1 MRRRGRVAA
10 FVRGVAHAKGR
21 AYAHSA
27 APQTAVRSCSQP
39 CTAIHNRWGGG
50 ESMRPADERP
60 WLAEGT
66 PPLPPPLASLPKAS
80 LLGGPCRVA
89 PNCGCDPKPSETGC
103 AHACGDA
110 CAHACGGGP
119 KPAPSDGGGCGNA
132 AATDGGIKAVT
143 LGSLEATTN
152 SNIWK
157 RVARERQRALTEQ
170 KCVSEIKSSSQL
182 QIKVRPRQSHSQL
195 HLAAPARALPWRWM
209 GASVPDGRTRALVA
223 PSPSAPACP
232 ERERP
237 AQRVGDSHLKRHKE
251 A

>member
-152 SNIWK
+152 SNIC
-157 RVARERQRALTEQ
+157 ESTSLE
-170 KCVSEIKSSSQL
+170 
-182 QIKVRPRQSHSQL
+182 
-195 HLAAPARALPWRWM
+195 M
-209 GASVPDGRTRALVA
+209 DGRKRSRWSNASFSCAKPFCTCLSWCTPSMRARTGATTRGITE
-223 PSPSAPACP
+223 P
-232 ERERP
+232 
-237 AQRVGDSHLKRHKE
+237 
-251 A
+251 